1 VRNEK
6 WETRSVEEA
15 GSCAGPLNSLPHR
28 VFLGQYPTRIRPL
41 PHLGARLAGPSL
53 YVKQDDETGSIL
65 SGNKVRKL
73 EFLLA
78 EAQEKGSDLVV
89 TCGAVASNHC
99 RATAAAARRL
109 GIDSLLFLRGE
120 DPGARDGNLL
130 LDAMLGAEL
139 RFITPEAYARRGDIM
154 AAAADDA
161 RARGR
166 RPYVIP
172 EGGSNARGALG
183 YVACVDEIAAQ
194 SDPDEPF
201 PWDHLV
207 AAVGSGGTLAGLL
220 MGVKRRGLPLTVWGV
235 NVCDSAAYFTA
246 RVLEIA
252 GEFAAQFPGL
262 AVTFPPLTEADVR
275 ILEGY
280 QEPGYGRATPET
292 MELVRE
298 TARTEGL
305 FLDPVYTGKAM
316 HGLVTEARRGRF
328 GSDGRVLFLHTGGI
342 FSLFPFRAELL
353 RPAG

>member
-1 VRNEK
+1 VNAL
-6 WETRSVEEA
+6 S
-15 GSCAGPLNSLPHR
+15 SLPAR
-28 VFLGQYPTRIRPL
+28 VVLGRYPTCIRPL
-41 PHLGARLAGPSL
+41 PHLGARLGGPSL
-53 YVKQDDETGSIL
+53 FVKHDDETGSVL

-78 EAQEKGSDLVV
+78 EALEQGCDFVV

-99 RATAAAARRL
+99 RAAAAAARRL
-109 GIDSLLFLRGE
+109 GMDSLLFLRGE

-130 LDAMLGAEL
+130 LDVMLGAEL
-139 RFITPEAYARRGDIM
+139 RFITPEAYARRSVIM
-154 AAAADDA
+154 AEAADEA

-183 YVACVDEIAAQ
+183 YVACIDEIAAQ
-194 SDPDEPF
+194 ADPGEPF

-207 AAVGSGGTLAGLL
+207 VAVGSGGTLAGML

-235 NVCDSAAYFTA
+235 NVCDSTAYFTA

-252 GEFAAQFPGL
+252 GEFAREFPAL
-262 AVTFPPLTEADVR
+262 AATFAPLTADEVL
-275 ILEGY
+275 ILDGY
-280 QEPGYGRATPET
+280 KEPGYGKATPEV

-298 TARTEGL
+298 AARTEGL

-316 HGLVTEARRGRF
+316 HGLITEAHRGRF
-328 GSDGRVLFLHTGGI
+328 GPRGRVLFLHTGGI
-342 FSLFPFRAELL
+342 FSLFPFRDTLAT
-353 RPAG
+353 PAG

>member
-1 VRNEK
+1 MPSGEF
-6 WETRSVEEA
+6 SD
-15 GSCAGPLNSLPHR
+15 SLPPR
-28 VFLGQYPTRIRPL
+28 IPLGEYPTRIRPL
-41 PHLGARLAGPSL
+41 PHLGARLGGPAL
-53 YVKQDDETGSIL
+53 YVKHDDETGSVL
-65 SGNKVRKL
+65 SGNKIRKL

-78 EAQEKGSDLVV
+78 EAQERECDLVV

-120 DPGARDGNLL
+120 DPGTRDGNLL

-139 RFITPEAYARRGDIM
+139 RFITPEEYARRGEIM
-154 AAAADDA
+154 AAAATEA

-166 RPYVIP
+166 RPYIIP

-183 YVACVDEIAAQ
+183 YVACIDEIKAQ
-194 SDPDEPF
+194 ADPGEPF

-220 MGVKRRGLPLTVWGV
+220 LGVKRRELPLTVWGV

-252 GEFAAQFPGL
+252 AEFTAQFPLL
-262 AVTFPPLTEADVR
+262 AATFPPIAADDVR
-275 ILEGY
+275 ILDGY
-280 QEPGYGRATPET
+280 KEPGYGKATLHV

-298 TARTEGL
+298 AARTEGL

-316 HGLVTEARRGRF
+316 HGLITEAESGRF
-328 GSDGRVLFLHTGGI
+328 GTAGRVLFLHTGGI
-342 FSLFPFRAELL
+342 FSLFPFREELL
-353 RPAG
+353 GPVG